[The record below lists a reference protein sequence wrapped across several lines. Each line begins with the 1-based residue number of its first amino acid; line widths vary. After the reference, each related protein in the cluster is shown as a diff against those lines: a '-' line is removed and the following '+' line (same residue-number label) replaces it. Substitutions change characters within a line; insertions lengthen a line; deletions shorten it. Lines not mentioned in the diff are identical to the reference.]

1 MDKFLEKHNLPKLT
15 EDEIDDLSR
24 PISIK
29 EVEQKVNNLIKQ
41 KVPDPTGFIGEFT
54 FEEEIISLFTISFR

>member
-29 EVEQKVNNLIKQ
+29 EVKQKVYNLIKQ

-54 FEEEIISLFTISFR
+54 FEEEII